1 MEATDRDRD
10 YWGPERMSY
19 DDELDAWRERT
30 AQPTRDPGH
39 AVIGGLF
46 GRSWRPVRTPEAL
59 IHAQSLVETSREEPL
74 AA

>member
-19 DDELDAWRERT
+19 EDELDAWRERT
-30 AQPTRDPGH
+30 ANPGH

-46 GRSWRPVRTPEAL
+46 GRSWRPVRTPETPV
-59 IHAQSLVETSREEPL
+59 HARFLVETAPEEL
-74 AA
+74 RAA